1 MPASA
6 ETDGDVLLVRQVRRM
21 LAGVAG
27 VGRGDPV
34 PEAKLV
40 VGGVETALPAPMTL
54 LLARA
59 AELMGA
65 GRAVDVI
72 SPEQELSAQEAAGQL
87 GVSRPYLMNL
97 LRKGLIPYRMVGT
110 HHRIRVEDLLAYQRA
125 QAPRRRAAI
134 DALARET
141 EALGHCRVAA
151 DRGSR

>member
-1 MPASA
+1 M
-6 ETDGDVLLVRQVRRM
+6 
-21 LAGVAG
+21 
-27 VGRGDPV
+27 
-34 PEAKLV
+34 
-40 VGGVETALPAPMTL
+40 
-54 LLARA
+54 
-59 AELMGA
+59 
-65 GRAVDVI
+65 I
-72 SPEQELSAQEAAGQL
+72 SPEQELSAQEAAGRL

-97 LRKGLIPYRMVGT
+97 LRKGLIAYRMVGT